1 MAKRARHRT
10 PFLRYFTQYWS
21 LYVMSLPGLI
31 YLIGYKF
38 APMIGLSLAFK
49 DYNMFAGRGL
59 LDSMLKSP
67 YVGLAHFQRLFSSQQ
82 FLRLLENTLMISVL
96 KIIFLFPLPILLAL
110 ILNEMSSRWFKRG
123 AQTILYLPH
132 FLSWVIIY
140 GMFSTL
146 LARDGIVNQALISL
160 GAQQPVQFFTNTG
173 LFRPLLVFT
182 EGWRET
188 GWGTIVYLAALTGVD
203 PQLHEAA
210 VVDGASR
217 FQRTWY
223 ITLPSIMPIMALML
237 LLRVGGILQ
246 AGTEQI
252 LVMYN
257 PAVYRVGDV
266 LQTYIYRIGL
276 GKLDFSTGT
285 ALGIFESVVGFVL
298 LVSCNQI
305 SRRRFGR
312 SLW

>member
-1 MAKRARHRT
+1 MNPT
-10 PFLRYFTQYWS
+10 PRKKVSFWAYFIQNWP
-21 LYVMSLPGLI
+21 LYLMSLPGLI
-31 YLIGYKF
+31 YLFAYKF

-49 DYNMFAGRGL
+49 DYDMFAGSGL
-59 LDSMLKSP
+59 LDSMFKSP
-67 YVGLAHFQRLFSSQQ
+67 FIGLAHFERIFRSAQ
-82 FLRLLENTLMISVL
+82 FAQLLSNTLIISLMKLV
-96 KIIFLFPLPILLAL
+96 FLFPLPILLAL
-110 ILNEMSSRWFKRG
+110 FLNELRIKWFKR
-123 AQTILYLPH
+123 ATQTILYMPH

-146 LARDGIVNQALISL
+146 LARDGIINQLLMRL
-160 GAQQPVQFFTNTG
+160 GMEAPVAFFTNSG
-173 LFRPLLVFT
+173 LFRQLLVFT

-188 GWGTIVYLAALTGVD
+188 GWSTIIYLAALTSVD
-203 PQLHEAA
+203 PEQYEAA
-210 VVDGASR
+210 IVDGASR
-217 FQRTWY
+217 LQRILY
-223 ITLPSIMPIMALML
+223 ITIPSILPVIALML

-257 PAVYRVGDV
+257 PAVYQVGDV

-298 LVSCNQI
+298 LVSMNQI

>member
-1 MAKRARHRT
+1 MAKQVRHRT

-38 APMIGLSLAFK
+38 VPMIGLSLAFK

-217 FQRTWY
+217 FQRTWF

>member
-1 MAKRARHRT
+1 MHGKAKRKT
-10 PFLRYFTQYWS
+10 PFFHYFSQHWP
-21 LYVMSLPGLI
+21 LYLMSVPGLI
-31 YLIGYKF
+31 YLFGYKF

-49 DYNMFAGRGL
+49 DYDMFAGKGL

-67 YVGLAHFQRLFSSQQ
+67 FVGLSHFERLFSSQQ
-82 FLRLLENTLMISVL
+82 FTRLLENTLIISGL
-96 KIIFLFPLPILLAL
+96 KIVFLFPMPIILAL
-110 ILNEMSSRWFKRG
+110 ILNEMKSRWFKRG
-123 AQTILYLPH
+123 AQTLLYLPH

-146 LARDGIVNQALISL
+146 LARDGIINQLL
-160 GAQQPVQFFTNTG
+160 MNMGAQQPVQFFTSTS

-217 FQRTWY
+217 FQRTWH
-223 ITLPSIMPIMALML
+223 ISIPSIMPIMALLL

-257 PAVYRVGDV
+257 PAVYSVGDV

-298 LVSCNQI
+298 LISLNQV

>member
-1 MAKRARHRT
+1 MKKRAKSKT
-10 PFLRYFTQYWS
+10 PFRRYFAQYWS
-21 LYVMSLPGLI
+21 LYLISLPGLI

-38 APMIGLSLAFK
+38 APLVGLSLAFK
-49 DYNMFAGRGL
+49 DYNMFAGNGL
-59 LDSMLKSP
+59 LDSMMKSP
-67 YVGLAHFQRLFSSQQ
+67 FVGLQHFNRLFSSQQ
-82 FLRLLENTLMISVL
+82 FMRLLENTLIISVM
-96 KIIFLFPLPILLAL
+96 KIVFLFPLPILLAL
-110 ILNEMSSRWFKRG
+110 ILNEMRSRYFKRT

-140 GMFSTL
+140 GMFSTI
-146 LARDGIVNQALISL
+146 LARDGIVNQLLMAL
-160 GAQQPVQFFTNTG
+160 GAEQPTQFFTNND

-210 VVDGASR
+210 VVDGANR

-285 ALGIFESVVGFVL
+285 ALGVFESVVGFTL
-298 LVSCNQI
+298 LLTCNQI
-305 SRRRFGR
+305 SRKRFGR

>member
-1 MAKRARHRT
+1 MEKTHRRKMS
-10 PFLRYFTQYWS
+10 FSAYFMQNWS
-21 LYVMSLPGLI
+21 LYLMSLPGLI
-31 YLIGYKF
+31 YIFAYKF
-38 APMIGLSLAFK
+38 LPMIGLTIAFK
-49 DYNMFAGRGL
+49 DYDMFAGSGL
-59 LDSMLKSP
+59 LDSMFKSQFI
-67 YVGLAHFQRLFSSQQ
+67 GLQHFERLFRSAQ
-82 FLRLLENTLMISVL
+82 FSHLLENTLMISVM
-96 KIIFLFPLPILLAL
+96 KIVFLFPLPIILAL
-110 ILNEMSSRWFKRG
+110 CLNELRLHWFKRTT
-123 AQTILYLPH
+123 QTILYMPH

-146 LARDGIVNQALISL
+146 LARDGIVNQLLMQMGMA
-160 GAQQPVQFFTNTG
+160 APVQFFTSNQ

-182 EGWRET
+182 EGWRDT
-188 GWGTIVYLAALTGVD
+188 GWGTIVYLAALTSVD
-203 PQLHEAA
+203 PQLYEAA
-210 VVDGASR
+210 IMDGASR
-217 FQRTWY
+217 MQRIRY
-223 ITLPSIMPIMALML
+223 ITLPSITPVIALML

-257 PAVYRVGDV
+257 PAVYRVADV

-298 LVSCNQI
+298 VISMNQI